1 MARPKKK
8 HTDPQE
14 SMEDLLVNTV
24 ALYSFPYDDRDGERE
39 SELPSLREV
48 ADQLETTVLRVRKLL
63 ITAEYFS
70 TAVSRQV
77 QQMAA
82 EGNSVEAVMR
92 VAGLKRA
99 SVYSYL
105 PYVGLAFNL
114 EQTTVNADRH
124 RLFRKRLKA
133 VEALAE
139 YAGTGVVTKC
149 AEATGETEYLCKE
162 DAGDRYGD
170 LEDEPVCHSN
180 AEVADRTDCLIKAR
194 LQDELECLWKAVL
207 AFEGYP
213 FRTAGRGKTPGLKF
227 SYQVKQD
234 KDGMPVGEI
243 IICRKDRMPV
253 GEFKVSR
260 KDKMAVIESKD
271 IGKEGRSVGVIKFN
285 CKEKTITRAT
295 IELAYRRAKAMGG
308 VVAGPEEL
316 AVFGASY
323 LYPLLVR
330 FGVIGHPK

>member
-8 HTDPQE
+8 NSNPQQ
-14 SMEDLLVNTV
+14 SMEELLANTV
-24 ALYSFPYDDRDGERE
+24 ALYSIPYDDCDGERD

-48 ADQLETTVLRVRKLL
+48 AEQLGTTVLRVRKLL

-77 QQMAA
+77 QQMVA

-92 VAGLKRA
+92 VTGLKRA

-133 VEALAE
+133 VEALQQHMGLPDDAE
-139 YAGTGVVTKC
+139 Y
-149 AEATGETEYLCKE
+149 
-162 DAGDRYGD
+162 
-170 LEDEPVCHSN
+170 
-180 AEVADRTDCLIKAR
+180 
-194 LQDELECLWKAVL
+194 LWNAVL

-213 FRTAGRGKTPGLKF
+213 FHTAGRGKTPGVKF
-227 SYQVKQD
+227 SYQVKQS
-234 KDGMPVGEI
+234 KDGRPVGEI
-243 IICRKDRMPV
+243 
-253 GEFKVSR
+253 KVSR
-260 KDKMAVIESKD
+260 
-271 IGKEGRSVGVIKFN
+271 
-285 CKEKTITRAT
+285 KEKTITCAT

-308 VVAGPEEL
+308 VVTGPKKL
-316 AVFGASY
+316 GVFGASY
-323 LYPLLVR
+323 LYPMLVR
-330 FGVIGHPK
+330 FGVIKSGS

>member
-8 HTDPQE
+8 NSNPQK
-14 SMEDLLVNTV
+14 SMEELLVNTV
-24 ALYSFPYDDRDGERE
+24 ALYSFPYDDRDGERD
-39 SELPSLREV
+39 SELPSLRTV
-48 ADQLETTVLRVRKLL
+48 ADHLGTTVLRVRKLL

-77 QQMAA
+77 RQMTA

-92 VAGLKRA
+92 VTGLKRA

-114 EQTTVNADRH
+114 EQTTVNTDRH

-139 YAGTGVVTKC
+139 YAGTKAVAKC
-149 AEATGETEYLCKE
+149 AEATG
-162 DAGDRYGD
+162 
-170 LEDEPVCHSN
+170 
-180 AEVADRTDCLIKAR
+180 VASRLQHKR

-213 FRTAGRGKTPGLKF
+213 FRTAGRGKTPGVKF
-227 SYQVKQD
+227 SYQVKRG
-234 KDGMPVGEI
+234 KDGLPVGEI
-243 IICRKDRMPV
+243 
-253 GEFKVSR
+253 KVSR
-260 KDKMAVIESKD
+260 KDGVPVSEIKESHKDEMAIIESKD
-271 IGKEGRSVGVIKFN
+271 SGKDGRSVGVIKFN
-285 CKEKTITRAT
+285 IKEKTITRAT

-308 VVAGPEEL
+308 VVAGPEQL
-316 AVFGASY
+316 GVLGASY
-323 LYPLLVR
+323 LYSVLVR
-330 FGVIGHPK
+330 FGVIRKQ